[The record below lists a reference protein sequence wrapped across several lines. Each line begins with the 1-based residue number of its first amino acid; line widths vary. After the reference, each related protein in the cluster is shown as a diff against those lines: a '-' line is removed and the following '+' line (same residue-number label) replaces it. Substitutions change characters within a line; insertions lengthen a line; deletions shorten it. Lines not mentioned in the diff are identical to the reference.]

1 MDHFETNNLMQKEL
15 VDTHCHL
22 YLDEFAS
29 DLQQVLERAE
39 RAGVKRIYLPA
50 IDGNHQKQLV
60 KLQKTY
66 VDRCY
71 SMLGLHPC
79 YVNADFKTEL
89 KQIRESVEGGDYVA
103 IGEIGLD
110 YYWSREFD
118 KEQMLAFREQ
128 IALARAYALPIVIH
142 SRNSMDDC
150 LQVVKEEKANGISG
164 IFHCFSGTYENAMD
178 IIECGMVLGIG
189 GVITYKNSG
198 LAEVVARVPLDY
210 LVLETDAPYLTPI
223 PYRGKRNEPGYLEYI
238 VKKIAEVKNIS
249 VEEVAEVTTKNA
261 NTVFNYKT

>member
-1 MDHFETNNLMQKEL
+1 METNNLMRKEL

-22 YLDEFAS
+22 YLEEFVS
-29 DLQQVLERAE
+29 DLEQVLERAE
-39 RAGVKRIYLPA
+39 KAGIQRIYMPA
-50 IDGNHQKQLV
+50 IDGNHQGLMEKM
-60 KLQKTY
+60 QKTY

-79 YVNADFKTEL
+79 YVNADYQSEL
-89 KQIRESVEGGDYVA
+89 KRILESIRDGNYVA
-103 IGEIGLD
+103 VGEIGLD

-118 KEQMLAFREQ
+118 KEQMIAFREQ
-128 IALARAYALPIVIH
+128 IALARAYTLPIVIH

-150 LQVVKEEKANGISG
+150 LQVVKEEKAKGISG

-198 LAEVVARVPLDY
+198 LAEVVARVPLEH
-210 LVLETDAPYLTPI
+210 LVLETDAPYLTPV
-223 PYRGKRNEPGYLEYI
+223 PFRGKRNEPGYLEYV
-238 VKKIAEVKNIS
+238 VKKIAEVKDVS
-249 VEEVAEVTTKNA
+249 VEEVARITTQNA
-261 NTVFNYKT
+261 NKVFNYTS